1 MAKFFDIDLLKKHPR
16 YTLVGYKSKARTK
29 PWIITDNQRSGEFII
44 TDDQAK
50 TLFGKKDVDEFI
62 ERQREHN
69 LMLKLT
75 LKDLWDLREW
85 VDQMYWDYDRLSRSG
100 QDTLK
105 KISNKLGMDTSDYLS
120 EKM

>member
-1 MAKFFDIDLLKKHPR
+1 
-16 YTLVGYKSKARTK
+16 
-29 PWIITDNQRSGEFII
+29 
-44 TDDQAK
+44 
-50 TLFGKKDVDEFI
+50 
-62 ERQREHN
+62 
-69 LMLKLT
+69 MLKLT

-120 EKM
+120 EKCEDYIEYLKEKNPTWSREKVYSESLKVADIIDTMDISKLYKELRENEKN